1 MYFKFYNFVFYIT
14 MAAYAYFNIYFR
26 DLGLSS
32 FQIGIVN
39 AVPRGLSLVILPF
52 WGLITDYLQQNKKVL
67 FIALSGTLAVIII
80 FPAAVTF
87 WSLIIMMFLFAVFQN
102 PIQPLSDSLLLD
114 YLGEN
119 AGQYGKF
126 RLWGSIGYMLTVSL
140 IGYYLEQTAS
150 KNLFTVYAVFIFLSI
165 LLLKG
170 LPESRRDIKIFNLGD
185 FTKIFKNKKLF
196 QFLLFVFILQTT
208 MNANYVYFPLYIVDH
223 GGGEFLLGLAM
234 TLSSGSEIFAFFAS
248 EKIIDKLK
256 MDRIVFIISLSFTL
270 RWILLFLFPV
280 KAIIL
285 TSQLLHSL
293 TFGLFYAVGVNYVSK
308 ISGEKFRA
316 TGQNIFSA
324 VYLGISSISG
334 SLIGGKLYEI
344 FGGELMY
351 LIWSLTTAS
360 AGIFYIFTLS
370 NNRKKLRE
378 DYR

>member
-1 MYFKFYNFVFYIT
+1 MYFKFYNFIFYIT

-26 DLGLSS
+26 DIGLSS
-32 FQIGIVN
+32 FQIGVVN
-39 AVPRGLSLVILPF
+39 AVPRGLSLVILPL

-67 FIALSGTLAVIII
+67 FIALSGTLGVILI
-80 FPAAVTF
+80 FPAASSF
-87 WSLIIMMFLFAVFQN
+87 WSLVIMMFLFAVFQN

-114 YLGEN
+114 YLGED
-119 AGQYGKF
+119 ASQYGKF

-140 IGYYLEQTAS
+140 IGYFLEQTAS
-150 KNLFTVYAVFIFLSI
+150 RNLFAVYAVFIFMSI

-170 LPESRRDIKIFNLGD
+170 LPESRRDIKIFNLSD
-185 FTKIFKNKKLF
+185 FTKIFNNKKLF
-196 QFLLFVFILQTT
+196 HFLLFVFILQTT

-248 EKIIDKLK
+248 EKIIEKLK
-256 MDRIVFIISLSFTL
+256 MNRIVFLISLSFSI
-270 RWILLFLFPV
+270 RWILLFLYPV
-280 KAIIL
+280 KAVIL
-285 TSQLLHSL
+285 ASQLLHSL

-334 SLIGGKLYEI
+334 SLIGGKIYEMY
-344 FGGELMY
+344 GGEIMY
-351 LIWSLTTAS
+351 LIWSLTAAA
-360 AGIFYIFTLS
+360 AGVLYIMA
-370 NNRKKLRE
+370 
-378 DYR
+378 

>member
-1 MYFKFYNFVFYIT
+1 MYFKFYNFIFYIT
-14 MAAYAYFNIYFR
+14 MAAYAYFNIYFS
-26 DLGLSS
+26 DIGLSS
-32 FQIGIVN
+32 FQIGVVN
-39 AVPRGLSLVILPF
+39 AVPRGLSLVILPL

-67 FIALSGTLAVIII
+67 FIALSGTLAVILI
-80 FPAAVTF
+80 FPAAASF

-114 YLGEN
+114 YLGED

-140 IGYYLEQTAS
+140 IGYFLEQTAS
-150 KNLFTVYAVFIFLSI
+150 RNLFAVYAVFIFMSI

-170 LPESRRDIKIFNLGD
+170 LPESRRDIKIFNLSD
-185 FTKIFKNKKLF
+185 FSKIFNNKKLF

-248 EKIIDKLK
+248 EKIIEKLK
-256 MDRIVFIISLSFTL
+256 MNRIVFLISLSFSI
-270 RWILLFLFPV
+270 RWILLFLYPV

-285 TSQLLHSL
+285 ASQLLHSL

-334 SLIGGKLYEI
+334 SLIGGKIYEI
-344 FGGELMY
+344 YGGEIMY
-351 LIWSLTTAS
+351 LIWSLTAAA
-360 AGIFYIFTLS
+360 AGVLYIMALNKS
-370 NNRKKLRE
+370 QSKLKE
-378 DYR
+378 GY